1 MKTLPDNFEELT
13 YAGVLGKI
21 IGVYIGRPFENW
33 TKEAIETKFGQI
45 NRYVHTCVD
54 QPLIVADDDI
64 TGTFMFAHALADH
77 EFRPDFS
84 AKHIGQTWLD
94 ILIENKTILW
104 WGGYGQAT
112 EHTAWLNLKN
122 GIDAPESGSAQRNG
136 EMIANQIGAQ
146 IFIEGWGM
154 LNPGNPD
161 AAAKLAR
168 EAALVSHD
176 QEAVNAAVVIAVL
189 TSQAYVEND
198 INKLLDC
205 ALSYIGSDS
214 QIATL
219 ISEIRSWHQHDPHN
233 WQAAFA
239 QLKQNH
245 GYDKYDGICH
255 VMPNHGLIILSLL
268 YAGDSFHQSMVI
280 VNTLGWDTD
289 CNAANVGCINAIRLG
304 LDSINAGYDW
314 RTPVSDR
321 ILLPTGHSR
330 QVISDAVQEADKLI
344 SMVHR
349 WHNGTVVEKKP
360 KYHFGFL
367 GSTQGFMP
375 VISHE
380 TSPNTHISN
389 VDKRL
394 CIDFSHVVDGVPARV
409 HTATHIPK
417 DHNVK
422 AWYHT
427 LGCPSLYSGQTVS
440 AKLSSSNI
448 TGHCQVRLFIEAY
461 DYQMQSCYWHSDA
474 IVIVSGENQQ
484 ICWMIPELGNRMV
497 ANIGLEIVSQ
507 SPNAASGQI
516 YLDSLDWSGSPN
528 MMIGYE
534 PIPRSL
540 HNEYSWISNLD
551 QIDSFVI
558 GDTLRVSNNAGH
570 GIMVHGSE
578 DWDNYQL
585 SLPLLSNIKS
595 NFGAVVRYRGLTRY
609 YSIELT
615 TGNQLQIRRHHFD
628 TITLIGSAPFDWS
641 PNTVY
646 SFDISVIDNRFICKI
661 DDQFVL
667 EAQDSEMPSTMKV
680 GAAGLYLSIGTV
692 HFKNMHVNQVTF

>member
-1 MKTLPDNFEELT
+1 MTTLPENFEELT

-33 TKEAIETKFGQI
+33 TNEAIEAKFGQI

-77 EFRPDFS
+77 QFRPDFS

-122 GIDAPESGSAQRNG
+122 GIDAPGSGSAQRNG

-154 LNPGNPD
+154 LNPGMPA
-161 AAAKLAR
+161 AAAKMAR

-176 QEAVNAAVVIAVL
+176 QEAVNAAIVIAVL
-189 TSQAYVEND
+189 TSQAYVERNID
-198 INKLLDC
+198 KLLDC
-205 ALSYIGSDS
+205 ALSYIDADS
-214 QIATL
+214 QIARL
-219 ISEIRSWHQHDPHN
+219 IGEIRGWHQHNPQD
-233 WQAAFA
+233 WQGAFT
-239 QLKQNH
+239 QLKQAH

-304 LDSINAGYDW
+304 LNAINAGYDW

-344 SMVHR
+344 AMIQQ
-349 WHNGTVVEKKP
+349 WHNGSVAARKA

-375 VISHE
+375 VVTHD
-380 TSPNTHISN
+380 TSPDTRVSN
-389 VDKRL
+389 VDGRL
-394 CIDFSHVVDGVPARV
+394 CVDFSHIVSGVPARIQ
-409 HTATHIPK
+409 TATHIQK
-417 DHNVK
+417 EHNVK

-427 LGCPSLYSGQTVS
+427 LGCPSLYSGQTVT
-440 AKLSSSNI
+440 AQLSSGDI
-448 TGHCQVRLFIEAY
+448 IGDCQVRLFVEAY
-461 DYQMQSCYWHSDA
+461 DYQTQFSLLFSEA
-474 IVIVSGENQQ
+474 IVIVSSSRQQ
-484 ICWMIPELGNRMV
+484 IIWTIPPLGNQMV
-497 ANIGLEIVSQ
+497 ANIGLEILSQ
-507 SPNAASGQI
+507 SPNAVSGKI
-516 YLDSLDWSGSPN
+516 HIDSIDWSGSPN
-528 MMIGYE
+528 MTIGYE
-534 PIPRSL
+534 PIARTL

-558 GDTLRVSNNAGH
+558 GDTLRVSNNSGH

-585 SLPLLSNIKS
+585 TLPLLSNIKS
-595 NFGAVVRYRGLTRY
+595 NFGAVVRYRGLTRF
-609 YSIELT
+609 YSIQLT
-615 TGNQLQIRRHHFD
+615 TDNQLQIIRHHFD
-628 TITLIGSAPFDWS
+628 STTLIASVPFEWHA
-641 PNTVY
+641 NTRY
-646 SFDISVIDNRFICKI
+646 CFDISVIDNRFICKI
-661 DDQFVL
+661 DEQLVL
-667 EAQDSEMPSTMKV
+667 EAQDSEMPQTMKV
-680 GAAGLYLSIGTV
+680 GAAGVYLSIGTL
-692 HFKNMHVNQVTF
+692 HFKNMHVNQITF

>member
-1 MKTLPDNFEELT
+1 MTTLPDNFEELT

-33 TKEAIETKFGQI
+33 TKEAIEAKFGQI

-77 EFRPDFS
+77 QFRPDFS

-122 GIDAPESGSAQRNG
+122 GIDAPLSGSALQNG

-189 TSQAYVEND
+189 TSQAYVERD
-198 INKLLDC
+198 IDKLLDC
-205 ALSYIGSDS
+205 ALSYIDNDS
-214 QIATL
+214 EIAKL
-219 ISEIRSWHQHDPHN
+219 ISEIRSWHQQDPQN

-239 QLKQNH
+239 QLKQHH

-304 LDSINAGYDW
+304 LSAINAGYDW

-344 SMVHR
+344 GMIHQ
-349 WHNGTVVEKKP
+349 WHDGTIVEKKP

-367 GSTQGFMP
+367 GSTQGFLP
-375 VISHE
+375 VLSHE
-380 TSPNTHISN
+380 TSPNTLISN
-389 VDKRL
+389 LDGRL
-394 CIDFSHVVDGVPARV
+394 CIDFSHIVSGVPARV
-409 HTATHIPK
+409 HTATHIQK

-440 AKLSSSNI
+440 TKLSSSNI
-448 TGHCQVRLFIEAY
+448 SGHCQVRLFIEAY

-474 IVIVSGENQQ
+474 IVVFGSQTQQ
-484 ICWMIPELGNRMV
+484 IVWTIPELGNRMV
-497 ANIGLEIVSQ
+497 ANIGVEIINP
-507 SPNAASGQI
+507 SPIAACGQI
-516 YLDSLDWSGSPN
+516 YVDSINWSGSPN

-534 PIPRSL
+534 PISRSL

-558 GDTLRVSNNAGH
+558 GDTLRVSNNSDH

-578 DWDNYQL
+578 DWDDYQIT
-585 SLPLLSNIKS
+585 LPLLSNIKS

-615 TGNQLQIRRHHFD
+615 TDNQLQIRRHHFD
-628 TITLIGSAPFDWS
+628 STTLISSAPFNWS

-661 DDQFVL
+661 DDQLVL

-680 GAAGLYLSIGTV
+680 GAAGLYLSIGTL
-692 HFKNMHVNQVTF
+692 HFKNMHVNQVTL